1 MGEGAA
7 KEPKSRWLAADS
19 AGLLSSTFSTL
30 VSQLAAAQL
39 GRDAAVD
46 WITVAAIPG
55 RDAMLSASPSVH
67 AVALGIAFH
76 QWADFSW
83 ALVFFGLFGR
93 WTSRLAP
100 GTLFWLAIPWAV
112 FTSATEWFGLVP
124 LFPFFQPIFALQQ
137 PYWIGFLVHLSS
149 ALIYPLFAWL
159 RWPLRRAPPTSAVR
173 FAKRWAAG
181 ALLVLA
187 TFGLVSVIDGLGWP
201 LPILS
206 RDVAGDQRYIRHMV
220 THHEQ
225 GIELAKLGQQR
236 AQDPH
241 LRALAALMVASQ
253 QGENRIF
260 DRWWRGWFSEPMAL
274 CSSEERAAMPGYLTS
289 AQMADAR
296 NAVDGEFDAVVI
308 RLMSLHHAG
317 AVQMADNQWHSS
329 GDPRLRLM
337 AHAIR
342 HEQQGE
348 IALMNHVTGIEAVR
362 QATRNMLAN
371 NL

>member
-1 MGEGAA
+1 MEERAA
-7 KEPKSRWLAADS
+7 EQLKSHWLAA
-19 AGLLSSTFSTL
+19 AQLGFVSSTFSTL
-30 VSQLAAAQL
+30 ISQLAAVQL
-39 GRDAAVD
+39 GRDATVD
-46 WITVAAIPG
+46 WMTVAAIPG
-55 RDAMLSASPSVH
+55 RDAMLSSVPS
-67 AVALGIAFH
+67 AQAIALGIAFH
-76 QWADFSW
+76 QWADVSW
-83 ALVFFGLFGR
+83 ALVFFGVFGR
-93 WTSRLAP
+93 WTSPLAP
-100 GTLFWLAIPWAV
+100 GTIGWLAIPWAAL
-112 FTSATEWFGLVP
+112 TSATEWFGLVP

-159 RWPLRRAPPTSAVR
+159 RWPFGRAPVTSAVR

-187 TFGLVSVIDGLGWP
+187 TLALVAVADRLGWS
-201 LPILS
+201 LPISS
-206 RDVAGDQRYIRHMV
+206 RDLANDQRYMRHML

-225 GIELAKLGQQR
+225 GIELAQLGQRR
-236 AQDPH
+236 ARESH

-253 QGENRIF
+253 AGENRIF
-260 DRWWRGWFSEPMAL
+260 EHWWRGWFSEPMAV
-274 CSSEERAAMPGYLTS
+274 CSGEERAAMPGYLTP
-289 AQMADAR
+289 AQMADVRKA
-296 NAVDGEFDAVVI
+296 ADEDFDTIFI

-317 AVQMADNQWHSS
+317 AVHMADNQWHSS

-348 IALMNHVTGIEAVR
+348 IALMNDVKGLEAVR
-362 QATRNMLAN
+362 QATRNLLAN

>member
-1 MGEGAA
+1 LAGGRSARA
-7 KEPKSRWLAADS
+7 SQQHIFDARQSACGSAVGTGRSGRLDDGRCHSRSRRHAE
-19 AGLLSSTFSTL
+19 
-30 VSQLAAAQL
+30 
-39 GRDAAVD
+39 R
-46 WITVAAIPG
+46 VAFGSRRCPWH
-55 RDAMLSASPSVH
+55 RL
-67 AVALGIAFH
+67 H

-112 FTSATEWFGLVP
+112 FTSATEWFALVP
-124 LFPFFQPIFALQQ
+124 LFPLFQPIFTLQQ

-149 ALIYPLFAWL
+149 ALIYPLYAWL

-225 GIELAKLGQQR
+225 GIELAKLGQQH

-241 LRALAALMVASQ
+241 LRALAALMIASQ

-274 CSSEERAAMPGYLTS
+274 CSSEERAAMPGYLTP

-296 NAVDGEFDAVVI
+296 NAAHREFDAVFI

-317 AVQMADNQWHSS
+317 AVQMADNKWHSS
-329 GDPRLRLM
+329 GDRRLRLM

-348 IALMNHVTGIEAVR
+348 IALMNNVTGIEAVR